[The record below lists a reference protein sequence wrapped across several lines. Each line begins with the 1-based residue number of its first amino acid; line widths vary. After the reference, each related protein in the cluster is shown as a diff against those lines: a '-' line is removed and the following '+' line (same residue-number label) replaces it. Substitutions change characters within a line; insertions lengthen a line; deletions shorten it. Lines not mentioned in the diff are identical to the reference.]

1 MISSLRVIGDV
12 HGQLDATNLFT
23 RDALTYLDI
32 ISDAQCSAQVGDMGD
47 AETYAQLISSVD
59 AARHRFVPGNHEA
72 YDRLPPHSLG
82 DFGAVSLGGVDFFFV
97 RGAWSSDRGTLL
109 RLGQE
114 AGRTVWFPEEELNN
128 AQMLAAEQE
137 YTRVR
142 PQIVLS
148 HDAPTHIA
156 RLAWQH
162 ARRLSPPNSRAIFS
176 ASRTT
181 DLLEGLLEQ
190 HRPRLWLF
198 GHYHHN
204 WRYRE
209 GETHFVCVGELSYCD
224 ITSDGNVR

>member
-1 MISSLRVIGDV
+1 MISALRVIGDV
-12 HGQLDATNLFT
+12 HGQVDAKNLFT

-32 ISDAQCSAQVGDMGD
+32 ISDAQYSVQVGDMGD

-97 RGAWSSDRGTLL
+97 RGAWSSDRETLL
-109 RLGQE
+109 RLGRE
-114 AGRTVWFPEEELNN
+114 AGRMVWFSEEELTN
-128 AQMLAAEQE
+128 AQMLSAEQE
-137 YTRVR
+137 YVSVR
-142 PQIVLS
+142 PRVMLS
-148 HDAPTHIA
+148 HDAPTSVA

-162 ARRLSPPNSRAIFS
+162 ARRLSPPNSRAVFS
-176 ASRTT
+176 PSRTT
-181 DLLEGLLEQ
+181 ELLQRCFEQ
-190 HRPRLWLF
+190 HQPRLWLF

-204 WRYRE
+204 WRYRQ

-224 ITSDGNVR
+224 VTPDGNAR